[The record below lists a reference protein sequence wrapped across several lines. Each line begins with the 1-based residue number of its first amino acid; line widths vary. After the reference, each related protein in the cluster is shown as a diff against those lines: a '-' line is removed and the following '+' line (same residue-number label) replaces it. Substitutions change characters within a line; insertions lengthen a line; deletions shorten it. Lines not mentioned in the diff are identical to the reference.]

1 MFDRPLVNN
10 VLSRTGVRL
19 VLLAEL
25 WLAPSAAFALPVYS
39 RIFQA
44 KYGYRV
50 GCNLCHTAG
59 GGSTTTDYGRD
70 FLRAGANFGAF
81 SKLEGRDSDGDG
93 SPNLD
98 EIKRKSNPGDARSL
112 PKAPGD
118 WLGEADKVPVP
129 QKDLKQ
135 LFADADAFAAL
146 EGSLKA
152 AQVGGVEA
160 QLGLKLT
167 DEDKVPTFYFA
178 LKAGKKYAVAQFV
191 SVATPKGPMSV
202 AVALDTR
209 AAVTAVRILKNPDD
223 KAVEGAAFLKQFR
236 GKRQGD
242 ALLVGKDIVSAS
254 GNQSLSQEV
263 ATAVHKAS
271 AIMNAVF
278 GK

>member
-1 MFDRPLVNN
+1 MLGRPIVNN
-10 VLSRTGVRL
+10 VFSRSRVTV
-19 VLLAEL
+19 VLLAGL
-25 WLAPSAAFALPVYS
+25 WLAPSAAFALPAYS
-39 RIFQA
+39 RLFQA

-59 GGSTTTDYGRD
+59 GGSTVTDYGRD

-81 SKLEGRDSDGDG
+81 AKLEARDSDGDG

-98 EIKRKSNPGDARSL
+98 EIKQKSSPGDARSL
-112 PKAPGD
+112 PKSPGD
-118 WLGEADKVPVP
+118 WLGEAEKVSVP
-129 QKDLKQ
+129 QKDLKR

-146 EGSLKA
+146 EGSLKS

-160 QLGLKLT
+160 RLGLKLT

-202 AVALDTR
+202 AVALDTS
-209 AAVTAVRILKNPDD
+209 AAVTSVRILKNPDD
-223 KAVEGAAFLKQFR
+223 KTVEDTAFLKQFS

-242 ALLVGKDIVSAS
+242 ALVVGKDIVSAP
-254 GNQSLSQEV
+254 GNPKLSQEV